1 MPGEVK
7 DEEDEMMIEGDII
20 PAKGREE
27 VIHGKNLSLKFKLP
41 TIQV

>member
-27 VIHGKNLSLKFKLP
+27 VIHGKNFKLK
-41 TIQV
+41 V